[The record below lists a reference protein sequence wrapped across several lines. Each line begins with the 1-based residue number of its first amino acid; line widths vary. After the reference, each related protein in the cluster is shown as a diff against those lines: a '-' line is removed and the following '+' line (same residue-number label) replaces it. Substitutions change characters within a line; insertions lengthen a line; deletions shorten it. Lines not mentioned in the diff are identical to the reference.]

1 MKIGYL
7 VDTDWII
14 HYLSGTEEIIQ
25 KLEEFRPHGLAVSI
39 IALAELYEGV
49 YYSKNPEASQR
60 GVDDFLFDMPVL
72 GLKKEVCQIFGRERG
87 KLRRQGNI
95 IGDFD
100 LLIAATCLHYNLTLL
115 TNNVRHF
122 ERVEGLSVTSVQN
135 K

>member
-1 MKIGYL
+1 MKISYL
-7 VDTDWII
+7 IDTDWII
-14 HYLSGTEEIIQ
+14 HYLSGTEEIIK
-25 KLEEFRPHGLAVSI
+25 KLEEFRPQGLAVSI

-60 GVDDFLFDMPVL
+60 GVDDFLIDMPVL
-72 GLKKEVCQIFGRERG
+72 GLKEEVCQIFGRERG

-100 LLIAATCLHYNLTLL
+100 LLIASTCLYYNLVLL

-122 ERVEGLSVTSVQN
+122 EKVEGLLIASVA

>member
-14 HYLSGTEEIIQ
+14 HYLSGSEEIIQ
-25 KLEEFRPHGLAVSI
+25 KLEEFRPQGLAVSI

-49 YYSKNPEASQR
+49 YYSKNPEASQK
-60 GVDDFLFDMPVL
+60 GVDDFLVDMPIL

-122 ERVEGLSVTSVQN
+122 ERVEGLSITSVT